1 MLFAFDWVVGQ
12 FVCNNVLIQLQAL
25 VHVQNI
31 ESRLKG
37 IRRGT
42 MQKPRSVALSVE
54 GHVNYLLQVLL
65 DLNYLLQVKLNV
77 SYLLQVKLNI
87 SYLLKEK

>member
-1 MLFAFDWVVGQ
+1 MLFVFDWGVGQ

-54 GHVNYLLQVLL
+54 GHVNYLLQVKL
-65 DLNYLLQVKLNV
+65 DVNYLLQVQLNV
-77 SYLLQVKLNI
+77 SYLLQVKLNNN
-87 SYLLKEK
+87 YLLTEK

>member
-1 MLFAFDWVVGQ
+1 MLFVFDWGVGQ

-77 SYLLQVKLNI
+77 SYLLQVKLNTN
-87 SYLLKEK
+87 YLLTEK

>member
-1 MLFAFDWVVGQ
+1 MFVFDWGVGQ

-54 GHVNYLLQVLL
+54 GHVNYLLQVKL
-65 DLNYLLQVKLNV
+65 DVNYLLQVKLNV

>member
-1 MLFAFDWVVGQ
+1 M
-12 FVCNNVLIQLQAL
+12 CNNVLIQLQAL

-54 GHVNYLLQVLL
+54 GHVNYLLQVKL
-65 DLNYLLQVKLNV
+65 DVNYLLQVKLNV

>member
-1 MLFAFDWVVGQ
+1 MFVFDWGVGQ

-54 GHVNYLLQVLL
+54 GHVNYLLQVKL
-65 DLNYLLQVKLNV
+65 DVNYLLQVKLNV

-87 SYLLKEK
+87 DYLLTEK

>member
-1 MLFAFDWVVGQ
+1 MLFVFDWGVGQ

-87 SYLLKEK
+87 NYLLTEK

>member
-1 MLFAFDWVVGQ
+1 MFVFDWGVGQ

-54 GHVNYLLQVLL
+54 GHVNYLLQVKL
-65 DLNYLLQVKLNV
+65 DVNYLLQVKLNV

-87 SYLLKEK
+87 NYLLTEK

>member
-1 MLFAFDWVVGQ
+1 MLFVFDWGVGQ
-12 FVCNNVLIQLQAL
+12 FVCNNVLIQIQAL

-87 SYLLKEK
+87 NYLLTEK

>member
-1 MLFAFDWVVGQ
+1 MFVFDWGVGQ

>member
-1 MLFAFDWVVGQ
+1 MLFVFDWGVGQ

>member
-1 MLFAFDWVVGQ
+1 MFVFDWGVGQ

-87 SYLLKEK
+87 NYLLTEK

>member
-1 MLFAFDWVVGQ
+1 MLFAFDWGVGQ
-12 FVCNNVLIQLQAL
+12 FVCNNALIQLQAL

>member
-1 MLFAFDWVVGQ
+1 MLFAFDWGVGQ

-54 GHVNYLLQVLL
+54 GHVNYLLQVKL
-65 DLNYLLQVKLNV
+65 DVNYLLQVKLNV

-87 SYLLKEK
+87 NYLLTEK

>member
-1 MLFAFDWVVGQ
+1 MLFVFDWGVGQ

-54 GHVNYLLQVLL
+54 GHVNYLLQVKL
-65 DLNYLLQVKLNV
+65 DVNYLLQVKLNV

-87 SYLLKEK
+87 NYLLTEK

>member
-1 MLFAFDWVVGQ
+1 MFVFDWGVGQ

-54 GHVNYLLQVLL
+54 GHVNYLLQVKWNV
-65 DLNYLLQVKLNV
+65 NYLLQVKLNV
-77 SYLLQVKLNI
+77 NYLLQVKLNI
-87 SYLLKEK
+87 NYLLMVR

>member
-1 MLFAFDWVVGQ
+1 MLFAFDWGVGQ
-12 FVCNNVLIQLQAL
+12 FVCNTVLIQLQAL

-87 SYLLKEK
+87 NYLLTEK